1 MYLGIDFVGLKPEF
15 ILNKKS
21 YQIWHVKKVCRY
33 FLKRCAVKQRSA
45 HFQGL
50 SKPHASSL

>member
-21 YQIWHVKKVCRY
+21 YQIWRVKKVCRH

-50 SKPHASSL
+50 LKPHASSL